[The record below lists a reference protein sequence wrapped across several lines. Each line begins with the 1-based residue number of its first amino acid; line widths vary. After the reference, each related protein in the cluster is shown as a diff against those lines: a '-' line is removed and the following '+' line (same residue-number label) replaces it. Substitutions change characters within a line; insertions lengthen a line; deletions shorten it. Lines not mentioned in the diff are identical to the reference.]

1 MSPAPEKERSVIE
14 LVLELIDL
22 TAQYLRQ
29 QAREIVEGAVIEPA
43 KRIGAWL
50 AFTIVASTL
59 FALAAV
65 FLSVGLFQLL
75 ARLVGAAWIAY
86 LIIGAVLTL
95 CAITLIFIRQ
105 ALMGNHGKT
114 DSNS

>member
-1 MSPAPEKERSVIE
+1 MSPEPVEAKSVIE

-29 QAREIVEGAVIEPA
+29 QAREIVKGAVIEPA

-50 AFTIVASTL
+50 AFTLVASTL

-75 ARLVGAAWIAY
+75 ARLVGAVWLAY
-86 LIIGAVLTL
+86 LIIGAVLAL
-95 CAITLIFIRQ
+95 GAVTLIFIRQ
-105 ALMGNHGKT
+105 ALMRNHGKT